1 MKELISFTMEAFQN
15 LNGINLVNLQ
25 TILNT
30 YLVVYFELT
39 KTIIQY

>member
-1 MKELISFTMEAFQN
+1 MEAFQN